1 MPPLPP
7 FQSPKPLRLLHMPR
21 ITCMVSVQNGDVVP
35 NLEVLASS
43 NRWPPKATPKKHEAG
58 VNVDTFA
65 TASHISATLNS
76 SLAKLATALCALV
89 KGGRKLTPQAGK
101 FREASNMQC
110 LPPMPK
116 WWQLSKLKKKKQ
128 KSWESREIPPKKKTE
143 HGNWKRIPK
152 NKRFLFEIII
162 LGLQVCFLGGIHPR
176 ARRRRTV
183 AWFLH
188 QSHSKSCRIVCDFVF
203 QGVIKYYLYPN
214 NELCSIEITPN
225 RHTFAC
231 VWIPPQQKNRVT
243 L

>member
-7 FQSPKPLRLLHMPR
+7 FQSPKPLRLLHMPC

-43 NRWPPKATPKKHEAG
+43 NRWPAKATQKKHEAG

-65 TASHISATLNS
+65 TASHISATS
-76 SLAKLATALCALV
+76 RFKPCKLATALCALV
-89 KGGRKLTPQAGK
+89 KGGRKLTPQTGK
-101 FREASNMQC
+101 FPEASNMQC

-116 WWQLSKLKKKKQ
+116 WWQLSKLKKKNRSHESQ
-128 KSWESREIPPKKKTE
+128 EKSPPQKKKQSMEIENESPRTKDSFSKSSFL
-143 HGNWKRIPK
+143 GS
-152 NKRFLFEIII
+152 RFVF
-162 LGLQVCFLGGIHPR
+162 GGGIHPR

-188 QSHSKSCRIVCDFVF
+188 QSHSKSCRIVCCDFVF
-203 QGVIKYYLYPN
+203 QGVIKYN
-214 NELCSIEITPN
+214 ALCSIEITPN